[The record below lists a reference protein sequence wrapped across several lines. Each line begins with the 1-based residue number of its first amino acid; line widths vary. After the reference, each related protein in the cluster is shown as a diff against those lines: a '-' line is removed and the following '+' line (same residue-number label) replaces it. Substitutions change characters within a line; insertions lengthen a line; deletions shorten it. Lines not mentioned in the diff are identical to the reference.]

1 MRKRTK
7 TIALL
12 LLSGAFV
19 MCAAALSA
27 CDQILPEEQISES
40 SEQATAASHM
50 HSFGE
55 WEETLPTCTE
65 RGFRVRA
72 CATCGEEQR
81 EILPALG
88 HDWKN
93 IEAKVSTCT
102 EHGFLHRRCERCK
115 KDETVNFSLA
125 EHSWSA
131 VEVQKEPTCTEAGLR
146 SAVCAVCGKRENEQT
161 IPAKGHSFGEW
172 KTEKEPDCTESG
184 IQTRECTVCPH
195 TESRN
200 VDPLGHRCEQNFT
213 VDIEPTTER
222 AGEKSRHCLFCDY
235 RADITPVE
243 PLGENTTF
251 TLSLC
256 TIFGEA
262 LPACEPVFT
271 VRDETGEVV
280 REGPETSFSLPSKY
294 YTVSVS
300 GLPEGY
306 VPLESYKLSP
316 ALPACELRIPTSL
329 RPYEP
334 SKQPGQPTSPYN
346 GTRFRLGDIMFD
358 MQVQEIGLNPEDDRK
373 VLLSEYFENYKAV
386 LFNLY
391 FYSCSA
397 CVAEM
402 PAFVEA
408 YNTLSPTGKPYGEEV
423 ACLMLDVL
431 VDYNIG
437 EFETCRRFKRQTNF
451 YLKSYPA
458 AYNIPMDIIHDA
470 WLRAFFQKITGGL
483 SPCTVLV
490 GSDGVILESHVGS
503 MSAAGFTQMMQRGIN
518 RYDAIRDWRVSM
530 GLEERETSS
539 VSHSDAPAL
548 IPDKRRFV

>member
-7 TIALL
+7 IVWMLMM
-12 LLSGAFV
+12 SGA
-19 MCAAALSA
+19 MLSCAAALSA
-27 CDQILPEEQISES
+27 CDLIMQPEEPSKLS
-40 SEQATAASHM
+40 QAVSHL

-65 RGFRVRA
+65 SGSRVRA
-72 CATCGEEQR
+72 CATCGQVQQ
-81 EILPALG
+81 EIIPALG
-88 HDWKN
+88 HLWED
-93 IEAKVSTCT
+93 ILSEEPTCT
-102 EHGFLHRRCERCK
+102 KQGIHQSICLRCETV
-115 KDETVNFSLA
+115 ETEILPPV
-125 EHSWSA
+125 EHTWSA
-131 VEVQKEPTCTEAGLR
+131 IEVQQKPTCTEAGLR
-146 SAVCAVCGKRENEQT
+146 SAVCTECGKRENEQV
-161 IPAKGHSFGEW
+161 IPATGHSFGEW
-172 KTEKEPDCTESG
+172 QAETLPNCTEG
-184 IQTRECTVCPH
+184 GVDTRECSVCHH

-213 VDIEPTTER
+213 VDIEPTLER

-235 RADITPVE
+235 RADITPIE
-243 PLGENTTF
+243 PLDGNTTF
-251 TLSLC
+251 TIVLL
-256 TIFGEA
+256 TVLGEP
-262 LPACEPVFT
+262 LPACEPMFT
-271 VRDETGEVV
+271 VRDETGATVH
-280 REGPETSFSLPSKY
+280 EGPETSFSLPSKP

-300 GLPEGY
+300 GVPEGY
-306 VPLESYKLSP
+306 FPLESYPISP

-329 RPYEP
+329 LPYEQ

-346 GTRFRLGDIMFD
+346 GTRFRIGDVMFD
-358 MQVQEIGLNPEDDRK
+358 MKVQEIGLNPEDDRK
-373 VLLSEYFENYKAV
+373 VLLSEYFDHYKAV

-402 PAFVEA
+402 PAFVDA

-423 ACLMLDVL
+423 ACLMLDVI

-451 YLKSYPA
+451 YLTNYTA
-458 AYNIPMDIIHDA
+458 AYNIPMHVIHEA
-470 WLRAFFQKITGGL
+470 WLRSFFQKITGGL

-518 RYDAIRDWRVSM
+518 RYNAILDWRVSM
-530 GLEERETSS
+530 GLEEEQEDTISLPCSS
-539 VSHSDAPAL
+539 IPAL